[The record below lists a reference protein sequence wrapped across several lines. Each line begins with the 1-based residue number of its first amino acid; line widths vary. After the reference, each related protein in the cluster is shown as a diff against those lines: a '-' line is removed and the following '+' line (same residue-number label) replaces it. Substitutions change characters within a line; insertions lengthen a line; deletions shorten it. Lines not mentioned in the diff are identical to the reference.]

1 MLFGIPVMKVK
12 QHLYY
17 DLIYFIKEKIM
28 VLKKKIAVLGLAAVM
43 TVAFMPAMAFADAA
57 ANGSTAAT
65 SNTQTTTGTAI
76 PDNGQLTS
84 TTYTLTNNLTKSLT
98 VKQGVTATLDLN
110 GKTLTNTA
118 EQDTI
123 TVANGGT
130 LTITDSSSTKGT
142 IDNVSNG
149 KAAIFNSGSAIIK
162 GGVKI
167 TRSKEAGTFSPD
179 SSNGNSYYNIVNHG
193 AMTIEDASV
202 SQTGG
207 YSSLIENGYY
217 NYSSEHASGTNEA
230 NPTLTINGGSFS
242 GGKNTVK
249 NDDGGKL
256 TINGGSF
263 ENNTQ
268 SVIFNW
274 NTVTINGGS
283 FHNGENATKG
293 IIFTDGDG
301 QNSPTDN
308 GTLTIT
314 GGTYSGSYLFN
325 DNEKKGIISV
335 TGGDY
340 TGVTKGIT
348 TATAYGNTKFISGG
362 TYSTLPTAN
371 LKDNVA
377 QATVTNGNSTTYA
390 VGEKDIQKAAEDS
403 SNTVTIT
410 KGNVSLTGANAKI
423 VNDASNQTG
432 TVTVDGTTVKVGD
445 SVQPNAA
452 QTIANL
458 KNEIASLKSQLAQAQ
473 AAASAAQ
480 STAND
485 SARQI
490 TQLKKDL
497 ADAQAQLKTAQE
509 QAASQGSTLTAPA
522 KVMNLKVKAGKRS
535 AKLTWT
541 ALKDNATGYRI
552 YRKTKGGKYAKVK
565 TITKASTSSWTN
577 KGLKKG
583 KTYYYKVRAYKSITS
598 GELWG
603 AYSNTAKAVAK

>member
-1 MLFGIPVMKVK
+1 
-12 QHLYY
+12 
-17 DLIYFIKEKIM
+17 M
-28 VLKKKIAVLGLAAVM
+28 VKKKLAVLGLAAVM
-43 TVAFMPAMAFADAA
+43 TVAFMPAMAFADVAA
-57 ANGSTAAT
+57 TGNPAAT

-76 PDNGQLTS
+76 LDNGQLTS
-84 TTYTLTNNLTKSLT
+84 TTYKLTKDLTQSLT
-98 VKQGVTATLDLN
+98 VANGVNATLDLN
-110 GKTLTNTA
+110 GQKLTNTA
-118 EQDTI
+118 DKHTI
-123 TVANGGT
+123 TVENGGT

-142 IDNVSNG
+142 IDNVSHQ
-149 KAAIFNSGSAIIK
+149 KAAIFNNGSVTIK
-162 GGVKI
+162 DGVNI
-167 TRSKEAGTFSPD
+167 TRSKETGKNPEEGGKNT
-179 SSNGNSYYNIVNHG
+179 YYNIVNNG
-193 AMTIEDASV
+193 TMTIEDADVTQS
-202 SQTGG
+202 GG
-207 YSSLIENGYY
+207 YSSMIINGG
-217 NYSSEHASGTNEA
+217 SADSM
-230 NPTLTINGGSFS
+230 LTINGGTFS
-242 GGKNTVK
+242 GGLNTVK
-249 NDDGGKL
+249 NDDYGTLIVNGGKFTNQTQSAIMNWNKTTINDGTFENAL
-256 TINGGSF
+256 TASNDDGIVSNGSYANVGQLVINGGKFFGKHLLGTMTTSKNTGSVDL
-263 ENNTQ
+263 NN
-268 SVIFNW
+268 
-274 NTVTINGGS
+274 GD
-283 FHNGENATKG
+283 
-293 IIFTDGDG
+293 FT
-301 QNSPTDN
+301 
-308 GTLTIT
+308 
-314 GGTYSGSYLFN
+314 
-325 DNEKKGIISV
+325 
-335 TGGDY
+335 
-340 TGVTKGIT
+340 GIT
-348 TATAYGNTKFISGG
+348 DTLVTSASETGTNKHYSTEKFISGG

-377 QATVTNGNSTTYA
+377 QATVTNGNSITYA

-410 KGNVSLTGANAKI
+410 KGSVSLTGANAKI
-423 VNDASNQTG
+423 VNATSNNTG
-432 TVTVDGTTVKVGD
+432 TVTVDGTTVKAGD

-458 KNEIASLKSQLAQAQ
+458 KSEIASLKSQLAQAQ
-473 AAASAAQ
+473 ASASGAQ

-522 KVMNLKVKAGKRS
+522 KITKLKVEAGKRS

-565 TITKASTSSWTN
+565 TITKASTASWTN

>member
-1 MLFGIPVMKVK
+1 
-12 QHLYY
+12 
-17 DLIYFIKEKIM
+17 M
-28 VLKKKIAVLGLAAVM
+28 VKKKLAVLGLAAVM
-43 TVAFMPAMAFADAA
+43 TVTFMPAMAFADTATT
-57 ANGSTAAT
+57 GSTPAT
-65 SNTQTTTGTAI
+65 SNTQTATETPI
-76 PDNGQLTS
+76 PAEGQLAS
-84 TTYTLTNNLTKSLT
+84 TTYTLTKDLTQSLT
-98 VKQGVTATLDLN
+98 VANGVNATLDLN
-110 GKTLTNTA
+110 GQKLTNTA
-118 EQDTI
+118 DKHTI
-123 TVANGGT
+123 TVENGGT
-130 LTITDSSSTKGT
+130 LTITDSSSKGT
-142 IDNVSNG
+142 IDNVSNQ
-149 KAAIFNSGSAIIK
+149 KAAVFNNGTVTIK
-162 GGVKI
+162 GGVNI
-167 TRSKEAGTFSPD
+167 TRSAETGTTT
-179 SSNGNSYYNIVNHG
+179 NTYYNIVNHG
-193 AMTIEDASV
+193 TMTIEDASV

-217 NYSSEHASGTNEA
+217 KYTSSDSSQGYVKGTNEP
-230 NPTLTINGGSFS
+230 NPTLTINGGTFS
-242 GGKNTVK
+242 GGINTVK

-256 TINGGSF
+256 VINGGTFKNNTQSAVLNWNDTTINGGTF
-263 ENNTQ
+263 DNANNVTTG
-268 SVIFNW
+268 VI
-274 NTVTINGGS
+274 TTDGDSSDSHDAGKLTINGG
-283 FHNGENATKG
+283 
-293 IIFTDGDG
+293 I
-301 QNSPTDN
+301 
-308 GTLTIT
+308 
-314 GGTYSGSYLFN
+314 YSGTHLFSDMSGN
-325 DNEKKGIISV
+325 GGNEKGTISIKA
-335 TGGDY
+335 GDY
-340 TGVTKGIT
+340 TGIT
-348 TATAYGNTKFISGG
+348 DSLTTSTAYSTEKFISGG

-377 QATVTNGNSTTYA
+377 QATVTNGTSTTYA

-410 KGNVSLTGANAKI
+410 KGSVSLTGANAKI
-423 VNDASNQTG
+423 VNDASNKTG
-432 TVTVDGTTVKVGD
+432 TVTVDGTTVKAGD

-458 KNEIASLKSQLAQAQ
+458 KSEIASLKSQLAQAQ
-473 AAASAAQ
+473 ASASGAQ

-522 KVMNLKVKAGKRS
+522 KVTNLKVKAGKRS